1 MIIYLNDKD
10 YTLKF
15 KELHVWDKAVESS
28 TRNGRVATNYQ
39 PEVYACAIHYR
50 KKKCLPLF
58 SPLSNRKVPRVVE
71 RRTAA
76 RKVVGLSPRPDQ
88 HLRF

>member
-50 KKKCLPLF
+50 KNVSRCFRCYRIVRSLVL
-58 SPLSNRKVPRVVE
+58 
-71 RRTAA
+71 
-76 RKVVGLSPRPDQ
+76 
-88 HLRF
+88 